1 MLVTDYEW
9 KSMLHLYF
17 LYMLPFSLANLLT
30 TKYLEKEEIN
40 EYS

>member
-9 KSMLHLYF
+9 KILLHLYF
-17 LYMLPFSLANLLT
+17 LYMLPFLLPNLLT
-30 TKYLEKEEIN
+30 TKYLEKEEMN